1 LTSLYKL
8 VYMSSFDPI
17 NIIYFFC
24 KTSYPNEEV
33 GRTGPSPSVSVPW
46 YPDIFCYFYYV
57 KNYKIVNNSTT
68 TGARENL
75 SVN

>member
-1 LTSLYKL
+1 
-8 VYMSSFDPI
+8 MSSFLT
-17 NIIYFFC
+17 NIMYSFY

-57 KNYKIVNNSTT
+57 KNYKIANNSTT

-75 SVN
+75 SADLESFKMKENI